1 MVGACLNAGC
11 AGQADRPALTERA
24 VTGYG
29 RRMGGCLP
37 LYVEELPGRA
47 PAIVLLHHG
56 ANSLRT
62 WDDFVP
68 GIAAGRRLLAYDRRG
83 FGSSPRDAV
92 FDAGLFT
99 RDADELVMLLEERD
113 AAPAHLV
120 GHSDGA
126 TVALLTAARHPDVV
140 LSVTAIAGH
149 LRLDGDLHAKMLT
162 FGPPSAWEQSTTD
175 EYRIR
180 HGLDWEAVVDAWYDL
195 WTGGALADWDIEEE
209 LAAIRCPVLVVHDH
223 RDPLSAPEHAAGVV
237 RQVPHAVISWYD
249 TGSHGPHR
257 REREHFM
264 TELEAHL
271 LAAESRGTM

>member
-1 MVGACLNAGC
+1 M
-11 AGQADRPALTERA
+11 
-24 VTGYG
+24 G
-29 RRMGGCLP
+29 RFLP
-37 LYVEELPGRA
+37 LYAEELPGRA

-92 FDAGLFT
+92 FDAGLFS
-99 RDADELVMLLEERD
+99 RDADELAAMLEERD

-149 LRLDGDLHAKMLT
+149 LRVDGDLRAKLVT
-162 FGPPSAWEQSTTD
+162 FGPPSAWEQSATD
-175 EYRIR
+175 EYRTR
-180 HGLDWEAVVDAWYDL
+180 HGLDWEAVVDAWYEL
-195 WTGGALADWDIEEE
+195 VTGALADWDIEEE
-209 LAAIRCPVLVVHDH
+209 LAPIRCPVLVVHDR
-223 RDPLSAPEHAAGVV
+223 RDPLAGPEHAAGVV
-237 RQVPHAVISWYD
+237 GQVPHAVISWYE

-257 REREHFM
+257 RERERFL

-271 LAAESRGTM
+271 LAAESRPTM

>member
-1 MVGACLNAGC
+1 
-11 AGQADRPALTERA
+11 
-24 VTGYG
+24 
-29 RRMGGCLP
+29 MGGLLP

-56 ANSLRT
+56 ANSLRA

-68 GIAAGRRLLAYDRRG
+68 AIAAGRRLLAYDRRG

-92 FDAGLFT
+92 FDAGLFS
-99 RDADELVMLLEERD
+99 RDADELAAMLEERD

-149 LRLDGDLHAKMLT
+149 LRLDGDVHAKMLS
-162 FGPPSAWEQSTTD
+162 FGPASGWEQPND
-175 EYRIR
+175 EYRTR
-180 HGLDWEAVVDAWYDL
+180 HGPDWAAVVDAWYDL
-195 WTGGALADWDIEEE
+195 WFNGTMADWDIEEE
-209 LAAIRCPVLVVHDH
+209 LAAIRCPVLVVHDRH
-223 RDPLSAPEHAAGVV
+223 DPLSVSEHATGVV

-257 REREHFM
+257 RERGRFM

>member
-1 MVGACLNAGC
+1 
-11 AGQADRPALTERA
+11 
-24 VTGYG
+24 
-29 RRMGGCLP
+29 MGGLLP
-37 LYVEELPGRA
+37 LYVEELPGRT

-56 ANSLRT
+56 ANSLRA

-92 FDAGLFT
+92 FDAGLFS
-99 RDADELVMLLEERD
+99 RDADELAALLEARD

-149 LRLDGDLHAKMLT
+149 LRLGAELHAKMLT
-162 FGPPSAWEQSTTD
+162 FGPPSAWEQSTTG
-175 EYRIR
+175 EYRTR
-180 HGLDWEAVVDAWYDL
+180 HGRDWEAVVGAWYEL
-195 WTGGALADWDIEEE
+195 WTGGALVDWDIEPE
-209 LAAIRCPVLVVHDH
+209 LAPIRCPVLVVHDR
-223 RDPLSAPEHAAGVV
+223 RDPLAGSEHAVGVV

-249 TGSHGPHR
+249 TVSHGPHR
-257 REREHFM
+257 RERERFLR
-264 TELEAHL
+264 ELEAHL
-271 LAAESRGTM
+271 LAAEIRGTM

>member
-1 MVGACLNAGC
+1 
-11 AGQADRPALTERA
+11 
-24 VTGYG
+24 
-29 RRMGGCLP
+29 
-37 LYVEELPGRA
+37 LYIEELPGRA

-56 ANSLRT
+56 ANSLRA

-92 FDAGLFT
+92 FDAGLFS
-99 RDADELVMLLEERD
+99 RDADELAALLEARD
-113 AAPAHLV
+113 KAPAHLV

-149 LRLDGDLHAKMLT
+149 LRIDGDLRAKLLT
-162 FGPPSAWEQSTTD
+162 FGPPSAWDQKD
-175 EYRIR
+175 EYRAR
-180 HGLDWEAVVDAWYDL
+180 HGLDWKAVVDAWYDL
-195 WTGGALADWDIEEE
+195 VAGDALAAWDIEEE
-209 LAAIRCPVLVVHDH
+209 LAPIRSPVLVVHDR
-223 RDPLSAPEHAAGVV
+223 RDPLAGSEHAAGVV

-249 TGSHGPHR
+249 TGSHRPPR
-257 REREHFM
+257 VERERFM

-271 LAAESRGTM
+271 LAAESRATM